1 MEAVVSVIVPVY
13 NGSQYIDRIIDNVLR
28 QTYRHLEVLFIDD
41 GSTDGSADIIR
52 DKIGSLDE
60 VALSSINFRVISQP
74 NMGQGGA
81 RNTGIDNA
89 SGDYLLFMDQDDYIE
104 SEYIDMLVKHAVYTD
119 ADMIFSGY
127 KHVDSN
133 GNVLDQAVLTNDDWC
148 RFMNITP
155 WGKIYKCS
163 YIRDNNIRFLPVP
176 LGEDIY
182 FNVRAYSHTDKA
194 VHSDYVGYSWLLN
207 ESSVSNTTHR
217 RYDEKANMV
226 TLFKTMSKMDGA
238 EKWMADKTFEFFI
251 LKTALFHILYLA
263 GYESN
268 KKLLSYRDDVFR
280 WIKKYFPDYKYNKLI
295 GWNKPDGERAN
306 VRHVIAMYMLMHR
319 VGVDKAF
326 LVVLNTGMKVLS
338 RVRGMGK

>member
-1 MEAVVSVIVPVY
+1 MEAVVSVIVPIY

-41 GSTDGSADIIR
+41 GSTDGSADVIR
-52 DKIGSLDE
+52 EKIEEISE
-60 VALSSINFRVISQP
+60 EALSSFNFRLIVQN

-89 SGDYLLFMDQDDYIE
+89 SGDYLLFLDQDDYIE
-104 SEYIDMLVKHAVYTD
+104 SDYIEMLVKHAIYTD

-127 KHVDSN
+127 KHVDSKD
-133 GNVLDQAVLTNDDWC
+133 NVLDQVVLTNDDWC

-182 FNVRAYSHTDKA
+182 FNVLAYSHTDKA

-217 RYDEKANMV
+217 RYDKDANMV
-226 TLFKTMSKMDGA
+226 TLFETMSRMHGA
-238 EKWMADKTFEFFI
+238 DKWMADKTFEFFI

-268 KKLLSYRDDVFR
+268 RKLLSYRDDVFF
-280 WIKKYFPDYKYNKLI
+280 WIRKYFPDYKNNKLI
-295 GWNKPDGERAN
+295 CWNKPDGERPN
-306 VRHVIAMYMLMHR
+306 IRHVIAIYMLMHR
-319 VGVDKAF
+319 IGVDKAF
-326 LVVLNTGMKVLS
+326 LVMMNVGMKVLVS
-338 RVRGMGK
+338 VRRVKK